1 MIAEN
6 VRAILAE
13 LPAGVGLVAAAK
25 TRAPAEILEAVDAGV
40 RIIGENY
47 VQEAAAAFAT
57 VGHRA
62 RWHFIGHLQKNKVG
76 RAVEI
81 FDMIET
87 VDSVGLAGEID
98 RRAGQ
103 AGKVLPVLV
112 EVNSGREPQKA
123 GVPPEEVE
131 ALVRGMAGLSHIKVA
146 GLMTMGPF
154 EGDPENAR
162 PYFKETR
169 AVLDELRS
177 KVIPRV
183 EMRYLSMGMS
193 NSWRVAVEEGANLV
207 RIGTGIFGSRPSL

>member
-1 MIAEN
+1 
-6 VRAILAE
+6 
-13 LPAGVGLVAAAK
+13 
-25 TRAPAEILEAVDAGV
+25 
-40 RIIGENY
+40 
-47 VQEAAAAFAT
+47 
-57 VGHRA
+57 
-62 RWHFIGHLQKNKVG
+62 
-76 RAVEI
+76 
-81 FDMIET
+81 MIET
-87 VDSVGLAGEID
+87 VDSVGLAEEID
-98 RRAGQ
+98 RRAGL

-162 PYFKETR
+162 PYFKDTR
-169 AVLDELRS
+169 AVLDDLRS
-177 KVIPRV
+177 KAIPRV

-207 RIGTGIFGSRPSL
+207 RIGTGIFGSRTSL